1 VDPALRQEQ
10 TLPRQTLTRRWIESW
25 WRPRQPGL
33 EHPQTGQ
40 EGWGVEVLTPED
52 VIMSEAERHQVCKQI
67 GDEPGARAKRRREI
81 EKMDEVEIG

>member
-1 VDPALRQEQ
+1 
-10 TLPRQTLTRRWIESW
+10 
-25 WRPRQPGL
+25 
-33 EHPQTGQ
+33 
-40 EGWGVEVLTPED
+40 VEVLTPED